1 MTPSVWSEQCEA
13 SAYKRQQPVPRKQIL
28 KPPSGAFET
37 VAKGLIRIKRDET
50 CCLDR
55 QWVNT
60 TDEKEVEQLGIS
72 STVVVSWDYLPGTI
86 IPARSTAY
94 KFTKASHPASH
105 PKANEFSGREVARRY
120 KWVIDRY
127 ELTQR
132 TRLASTNCALNQE
145 FFSSFHSC
153 SFLSFFLPFCLYL
166 YVFLHSCITWR
177 TRSLRHALAILAIH
191 PIKFLSA
198 CAAPAGFQLALP
210 PALRQLI
217 TLFTARCMRATQL
230 HK

>member
-1 MTPSVWSEQCEA
+1 M
-13 SAYKRQQPVPRKQIL
+13 
-28 KPPSGAFET
+28 
-37 VAKGLIRIKRDET
+37 
-50 CCLDR
+50 DR

-94 KFTKASHPASH
+94 KFTKAPHPAE

-132 TRLASTNCALNQE
+132 TRLPSTNCALNQE
-145 FFSSFHSC
+145 FFSSFHFPVLFSP
-153 SFLSFFLPFCLYL
+153 FFLLFYLYL

-198 CAAPAGFQLALP
+198 CSAPAGFQLVLP

-217 TLFTARCMRATQL
+217 TLFTTRCMRATQL